1 MKRLLTSCALVPLTL
16 LPLNL
21 SAQEKITYADHVRPL
36 LENKCFSCHNPDK
49 KKGDLDLTSFA
60 ATMTGGGSG
69 SVISAGDAEG
79 SKLVTC
85 VTKKAEPYMPPE
97 GSALG
102 AKDIEI
108 LTKWISGGVLETA
121 SSIAKKSAPKANLTL
136 TSVGK
141 GKPEGPPAVPENV
154 LLEPVVVAPRTT
166 AITALASSPWAPLVA
181 VSGQRQAL
189 IYDTNTKVLAGI
201 YPYPEGYIRSLKFSQ
216 NGSLLIAGGGRGGK
230 NGNAVAWDVKS
241 GKRITEVGKEFDQV
255 MSADIT
261 ANHSMIAIGSPS
273 KKVKVYNASTGEE
286 LYVIKKHTEW
296 VLAVAFSPDGVLLAS
311 ADRNGNVMV
320 SEAANGG
327 EFFTLDGHKAA
338 CTSLAWRADGN
349 ILASCAEDGKVS
361 LWEMENGK
369 LVKSW
374 DAHGGGVLSVN
385 FTPDGQV
392 VTAGRDGTVKIWDI
406 NGTKKK
412 ETKSAGDLITKVAG
426 LFDSK
431 VVASGDWQGNVKL
444 WNIDTMEELGVLSS
458 NPGPIAQRIVESE
471 KRATELVAQVAAC
484 EAEIKKSDDGVKA
497 VEAKIAEAKK
507 NEEGEKGYRSKL
519 EGEVNAMPG
528 KLEAMKK
535 VISEAQ
541 AKRTAQVEVI
551 KKHEQSIAQAKQIE
565 AELPKQDAELIKLTT
580 EAGKLTAPDQAPKKA
595 EADQKVAQKKSEIDG
610 KKAQLDGLKKAI
622 ATAPQPLADF
632 DKQIKEATASMTALS
647 AEKPK
652 KEKELAD
659 LKKRMEGWGAT
670 YAELDKQ
677 LAAAKGALPN
687 NQKKLADQKTLLA
700 FTQKYPTFLK
710 AAQFN
715 VGVLSDKEKLAK
727 IEADVTGYKEAI
739 KDAEAAKVEAAARIE
754 ASKKAIAEAK
764 ASQPGKEAEFVRL
777 SGELPAVEKILDPTK
792 AQEGQIAGQLDAEQ
806 KKLAAKE
813 AEAAAVAK
821 EKTDRTAAAQ
831 KAVTDI
837 TAQIA
842 VLQKQLGEVS
852 GKADQPIKN
861 ADSKKAEFVK
871 AEADLNAAKLQQT
884 AAEQEAAKKVAE
896 LKTKDAA
903 HIAASQAHDGAGK
916 VLTPMLQQKQ
926 KLTTELGQKKGV
938 VEQKEKDLAAA
949 SQANK
954 QDQVLALQKAL
965 DEARTAFGAAEKSL
979 AEMTA
984 KVADAEKEVQGKL
997 VARNLAKTE
1006 LDQANASN
1014 AATKNALTA
1023 ATNNTT
1029 GKQSAFTR
1037 LKQESE
1043 NLEKVAGPMR
1053 NQKQALVAQIDKS
1066 KQTLTEKQAEPANA
1080 EKDFGSKNAPIQA
1093 EITKIKAVI
1102 EPINKQLAEVRAKL
1116 EADTKIVVAKREEV
1130 GKAQAL
1136 VDAAKKAQIDG
1147 QKTIESSEKEIVEK
1161 GKSLVD
1167 IKGELAKIEPQLQ
1180 PQRDKVK
1187 QLMDQYLAMLPK

>member
-1 MKRLLTSCALVPLTL
+1 MNRLLTLCACVLLALMPLTL
-16 LPLNL
+16 R
-21 SAQEKITYADHVRPL
+21 AQEKITYVDQVRPL

-60 ATMTGGGSG
+60 GAMAGGGSG
-69 SVISAGDAEG
+69 SVINAGDAEG

-97 GSALG
+97 GAALG

-136 TSVGK
+136 TSVAK

-166 AITALASSPWAPLVA
+166 AITALAASPWAPLVA
-181 VSGQRQAL
+181 LSGQRQAL

-230 NGNAVAWDVKS
+230 NGNAVVWDVKS

-255 MSADIT
+255 MSADIS

-320 SEAANGG
+320 SEDANGG

-338 CTSLAWRADGN
+338 CTGLAWRADGN

-392 VTAGRDGTVKIWDI
+392 VTAGRDGTVKVWDI

-412 ETKSAGDLITKVAG
+412 ETKSAGDLVTKVAG

-444 WNIDTMEELGVLSS
+444 WNIDSMEELGSLSS

-471 KRATELVAQVAAC
+471 KRATELVAQLAGC
-484 EAEIKKSDDGVKA
+484 DAEIKKAEDGVKA

-507 NEEGEKGYRSKL
+507 NEEGEKAYRAKL
-519 EGEVNAMPG
+519 ETEINETPG
-528 KLEAMKK
+528 KIEGLKK
-535 VISEAQ
+535 AIADSQ

-551 KKHEQSIAQAKQIE
+551 KKHEQTTAQVKQIE
-565 AELPKQDAELIKLTT
+565 AALPKLDAELVALTA
-580 EAGKLTAPDQAPKKA
+580 EAAKLTAPDQAPKKA
-595 EADQKVAQKKSEIDG
+595 EADQKLAQKKAQVDG
-610 KKAQLDGLKKAI
+610 QRAQLEPLKKAI

-632 DKQIKEATASMTALS
+632 DKVIKESNETMLALG

-652 KEKELAD
+652 KEKELTE
-659 LKKRMEGWGAT
+659 LKKRMEGWAPAFVG
-670 YAELDKQ
+670 YDKE
-677 LAAAKGALPN
+677 LAAAKAAVSAAQ
-687 NQKKLADQKTLLA
+687 QKVADQKALLVFA
-700 FTQKYPTFLK
+700 QKYPTFLK

-715 VGVLSDKEKLAK
+715 VGVLADKEMLAK
-727 IEADVTGYKEAI
+727 LEADVTGYKEAL

-764 ASQPGKEAEFVRL
+764 ASLPAKEAAFAKLNV
-777 SGELPAVEKILDPTK
+777 ELPAVEKILDPTK
-792 AQEGQIAGQLDAEQ
+792 AQEGQVAGQLETEQ
-806 KKLAAKE
+806 KKLAQKE
-813 AEAAAVAK
+813 AEVAALMK
-821 EKTDRTAAAQ
+821 EKTDRIAAAQ

-837 TAQIA
+837 NAQMVA
-842 VLQKQLGEVS
+842 LQKQLGEVS
-852 GKADQPIKN
+852 AKADQPIKN
-861 ADSKKAEFVK
+861 AEGKKAEFAK
-871 AEADLNAAKLQQT
+871 AEADLNTAKQQVT

-903 HIAASQAHDGAGK
+903 HQAASLAHDTAGK
-916 VLTPMLQQKQ
+916 VLAPLSQQRQ
-926 KLTTELGQKKGV
+926 STEKDLAQKKNV
-938 VEQKEKDLAAA
+938 IEQKSKDLAAA
-949 SQANK
+949 TQANK
-954 QDQVLALQKAL
+954 QDQVPALQKAL
-965 DEARTAFGAAEKSL
+965 DDARTAFGTTEKAL
-979 AEMTA
+979 ADITA
-984 KVADAEKEVQGKL
+984 KVTVAEKDVQGKL
-997 VARNLAKTE
+997 AARNAAKME
-1006 LDQANASN
+1006 FDQAVTVNG
-1014 AATKNALTA
+1014 AAKNALNQ
-1023 ATNNTT
+1023 ATNNTESKR
-1029 GKQSAFTR
+1029 GVYSRF
-1037 LKQESE
+1037 KQEFE
-1043 NLEKVAGPMR
+1043 NIEQVAAPLR
-1053 NQKQALVAQIDKS
+1053 NQKMALMAQSEKS
-1066 KQTLTEKQAEPANA
+1066 KQSLAEKQAEPANA
-1080 EKDFGSKNAPIQA
+1080 EKDFGTKNAPVLT
-1093 EITKIKAVI
+1093 EIAQLKGAIAPF
-1102 EPINKQLAEVRAKL
+1102 EKQLAEVRAKL
-1116 EADTKIVVAKREEV
+1116 DADTKIVVAKREEV
-1130 GKAQAL
+1130 GKALAL
-1136 VDAAKKAQIDG
+1136 VDSAKKAVTDG

-1161 GKSLVD
+1161 GKSLIE

-1187 QLMDQYLAMLPK
+1187 QLTEQYLAMLPK